1 MAQEI
6 RAAQALIPAGTP
18 VAAPVTVDVSFPER
32 YVRSVRWR
40 VPHGPSGL
48 MGWRLSSDGVPVI
61 PVKAGTWI
69 IADGES
75 DDWPLDGYP
84 DAGNWQVTGY
94 NTGVFDHTVYL
105 TFLLDLIT
113 PAVAP
118 AAVVAAA
125 PAPALAELTGT
136 AALA

>member
-6 RAAQALIPAGTP
+6 RTAQALIPAGTLKT
-18 VAAPVTVDVSFPER
+18 APVTVDVSFPQR
-32 YVRSVRWR
+32 YVREVRWR

-48 MGWRLSSDGVPVI
+48 MGWRLSSDGAPVI
-61 PVKAGTWI
+61 PLVAGTWI

-75 DDWPLDGYP
+75 DDWPLDGYL
-84 DAGNWQVTGY
+84 DSGNWQVTGY

-113 PAVAP
+113 PAVTP
-118 AAVVAAA
+118 PPLAAAAAA
-125 PAPALAELTGT
+125 PVLAG
-136 AALA
+136 LAGEVIMA